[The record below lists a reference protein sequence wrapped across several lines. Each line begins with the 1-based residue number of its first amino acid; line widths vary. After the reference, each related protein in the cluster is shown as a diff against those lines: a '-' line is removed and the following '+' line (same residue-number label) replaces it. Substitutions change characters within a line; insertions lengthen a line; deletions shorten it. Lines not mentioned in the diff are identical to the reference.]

1 MIVMMG
7 ATGQVGGAALEALKQ
22 DGIEVRVIAR
32 TLERARHLAGNGVEI
47 VQGDADDAAGLA
59 AAFAGADAA
68 FVLLVPPMQA
78 ADVLGASRATAQ
90 SIAQALRKARVP
102 HVVALSSTGADLAEG
117 TGIVRALYD
126 FEQALAGVAPS
137 LAILRPG
144 DFMENWAAMLPAARD
159 AGVLP
164 SAKMPLD
171 AVGETVSALD
181 VGRAVAALLREP
193 RPGRRL
199 VNLVGPQ
206 DYSPADA
213 AAALSVLLGKPV
225 MAVAA
230 SRAETIAALKAAGAS
245 ADYAA
250 RLADLSDA
258 VNAGRLGVRA
268 DEGERRRGT
277 VSLQDA
283 LKNLVARER
292 A

>member
-32 TLERARHLAGNGVEI
+32 TPERAKHLAGNGVEI

-102 HVVALSSTGADLAEG
+102 HVVALSSAGADLAEG

-126 FEQALAGVAPS
+126 FERALAGVAPS

-164 SAKMPLD
+164 SARMPLD
-171 AVGETVSALD
+171 AAGETVSALD
-181 VGRAVAALLREP
+181 VGRTVAALLKEP

-206 DYSPADA
+206 DYSSADA

-225 MAVAA
+225 MAVPA
-230 SRAETIAALKAAGAS
+230 SRAETIAALEAAGAS

-258 VNAGRLGVRA
+258 VNAGRLGFRA

-277 VSLQDA
+277 VSLQEA
-283 LKNLVARER
+283 LKNLVAREQ

>member
-7 ATGQVGGAALEALKQ
+7 ATGQVGGATLEVLKQ

-32 TLERARHLAGNGVEI
+32 TPERARHLAGNGVEI
-47 VQGDADDAAGLA
+47 VQGDADDSAGLA

-102 HVVALSSTGADLAEG
+102 HVVALSSAGADLAEG

-126 FEQALAGVAPS
+126 FERALVGVAPS

-164 SAKMPLD
+164 SARMPLD
-171 AVGETVSALD
+171 AAGETVSALD
-181 VGRAVAALLREP
+181 VGRTVAALLKEP

-225 MAVAA
+225 MAVPA
-230 SRAETIAALKAAGAS
+230 SRAETIAALEAAGAS

-258 VNAGRLGVRA
+258 VNAGRLGFRA
-268 DEGERRRGT
+268 DEGERRHGT
-277 VSLQDA
+277 VSLQEA